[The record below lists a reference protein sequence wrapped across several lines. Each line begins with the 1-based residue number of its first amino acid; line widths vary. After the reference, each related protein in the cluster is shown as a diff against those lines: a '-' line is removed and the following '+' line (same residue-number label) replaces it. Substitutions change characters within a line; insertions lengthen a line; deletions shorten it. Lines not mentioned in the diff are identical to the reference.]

1 MSVLRCLYHVAL
13 QVKIGTI
20 VAIGNKDAESMVV
33 KWEIRC
39 VISSFYGAQIGPEN
53 NGM

>member
-1 MSVLRCLYHVAL
+1 MFYFYNVAL

-20 VAIGNKDAESMVV
+20 FTIGNKDVESMVV
-33 KWEIRC
+33 KWEIQC
-39 VISSFYGAQIGPEN
+39 VISSSYGAQIGPEN